1 MIYRNHYFIIM
12 KSLIWLESCNDL
24 AFTMANQEMDDFLED
39 ELISQYVT
47 FPPEVV
53 AALEQVTTYF

>member
-1 MIYRNHYFIIM
+1 
-12 KSLIWLESCNDL
+12 
-24 AFTMANQEMDDFLED
+24 MATQEMDDFLED

-53 AALEQVTTYF
+53 AALEQVHQDFSEWRHFYVQLKLCT